1 VNKYN
6 CVFSGVAS
14 DFEFENYHIFKS
26 KILKAKKDSKAKLF
40 NLVQKDCVLSFN
52 LICEERAIQKFVSLG
67 FVCSKEK
74 CEGKYVNV
82 PVEKAEKKVV
92 IKKVKGKTEHYNLNV
107 LEKNKD
113 VVELYNIGKSK
124 LEIADLL
131 DITEW
136 KVRFAIR
143 RIGQLYPNIFDPRK
157 EYEEKI
163 KEEIRIA
170 KEEKRVPKIPVI
182 KHEGLVKAAKIRG
195 EKHKE
200 ELLEKNAYL
209 IELYNKNEKTIP
221 VLAKS
226 LGITVKRFNHVI
238 SQIRKNYP
246 DALISRVSK
255 KYSDDVLT
263 AMIRDEEKYPTYE
276 SIANALNEPYINVK
290 MAIYR
295 IGEKYGIKRE
305 KKHIDK
311 KLVECWN
318 DLEKFPT
325 KKDVMNH
332 LNLTKCPINQ
342 RLAKLR
348 RAGYHLIERKD
359 RRIFIKNFE
368 TVWNDKEKYPSM
380 YSVKKEFKRCGE
392 DVLTFAKMLKDRG
405 VFLIERT

>member
-1 VNKYN
+1 
-6 CVFSGVAS
+6 
-14 DFEFENYHIFKS
+14 
-26 KILKAKKDSKAKLF
+26 
-40 NLVQKDCVLSFN
+40 
-52 LICEERAIQKFVSLG
+52 
-67 FVCSKEK
+67 
-74 CEGKYVNV
+74 
-82 PVEKAEKKVV
+82 
-92 IKKVKGKTEHYNLNV
+92 
-107 LEKNKD
+107 
-113 VVELYNIGKSK
+113 
-124 LEIADLL
+124 
-131 DITEW
+131 
-136 KVRFAIR
+136 
-143 RIGQLYPNIFDPRK
+143 
-157 EYEEKI
+157 
-163 KEEIRIA
+163 
-170 KEEKRVPKIPVI
+170 
-182 KHEGLVKAAKIRG
+182 
-195 EKHKE
+195 
-200 ELLEKNAYL
+200 
-209 IELYNKNEKTIP
+209 
-221 VLAKS
+221 
-226 LGITVKRFNHVI
+226 
-238 SQIRKNYP
+238 
-246 DALISRVSK
+246 
-255 KYSDDVLT
+255 
-263 AMIRDEEKYPTYE
+263 
-276 SIANALNEPYINVK
+276 